1 MANITLQ
8 VLFKKYIDSLKSN
21 KEFRNELN
29 KEATHYFTQ
38 DVEALKS
45 QINLI
50 NQKVEREF
58 DKKYEQALS
67 TLQREGMSNVTFT
80 RISKTLKEKFLDHF
94 TDVKELGIDAGHVY
108 SNLTIASKQ
117 KAQTEAFEG
126 FTGQVSEYSQ
136 VQLTPKNLQEI
147 SKTIAL
153 IAAYTGAL
161 EELDKIQD
169 RKSLLDFLKKAP
181 SFRQYARGV
190 QLNTLEDINT
200 AIVSAYELK
209 GTKVKGLAELTNQ
222 IFRSTV
228 VKLETDTVLNFSR
241 KITASETGV
250 AVTFEVRAVNQFKG
264 RIAQGIK
271 TAFLN
276 ILENAILKEEF
287 SEVIDE
293 ALTNAVS
300 EEFTKE
306 QFLRIFTKASGSKTP
321 EQAIVDILVETF
333 KTGKAKS
340 YKAVSRNLADKI
352 KNVVSIKPPN
362 IKLKKPVVK
371 NRPVKSKISVEQTL
385 TSLQNLLNTLL
396 HEQIR
401 QNMGTGNRR
410 DVLNYRSGRFAQSAQ
425 VERISQGREGM
436 ITAYYTYMKY
446 PYATFSEGGR
456 QQFPRSRDP
465 KLLISKSIREIMQQQ
480 MITRMRAQLI

>member
-1 MANITLQ
+1 MTTDN
-8 VLFKKYIDSLKSN
+8 
-21 KEFRNELN
+21 
-29 KEATHYFTQ
+29 
-38 DVEALKS
+38 
-45 QINLI
+45 
-50 NQKVEREF
+50 
-58 DKKYEQALS
+58 
-67 TLQREGMSNVTFT
+67 
-80 RISKTLKEKFLDHF
+80 SK
-94 TDVKELGIDAGHVY
+94 
-108 SNLTIASKQ
+108 
-117 KAQTEAFEG
+117 
-126 FTGQVSEYSQ
+126 
-136 VQLTPKNLQEI
+136 P
-147 SKTIAL
+147 
-153 IAAYTGAL
+153 
-161 EELDKIQD
+161 
-169 RKSLLDFLKKAP
+169 
-181 SFRQYARGV
+181 
-190 QLNTLEDINT
+190 
-200 AIVSAYELK
+200 
-209 GTKVKGLAELTNQ
+209 
-222 IFRSTV
+222 
-228 VKLETDTVLNFSR
+228 
-241 KITASETGV
+241 
-250 AVTFEVRAVNQFKG
+250 
-264 RIAQGIK
+264 
-271 TAFLN
+271 AFLN

-425 VERISQGREGM
+425 VERLTQGREGM